1 MKVKSH
7 SGAKKRVKKTGT
19 GKLKVEKAG
28 KRHLL
33 AQKSKKQK
41 RSFKR
46 GYDAPSTL
54 KGVIKKLLPNS

>member
-7 SGAKKRVKKTGT
+7 SGTKKRVKKTGT
-19 GKLKVEKAG
+19 GKMKVEKAG

-41 RSFKR
+41 RGFKR
-46 GYDAPSTL
+46 GYDVPSVL